1 MAAAGRWS
9 VVKQLDPLL
18 PEAQVDPDARPALD
32 WPVDPWDDTEETG
45 SVERLRHQTRP
56 IKWVIWASMVVA
68 VIAILVAGAV
78 GWWYLGKINPEG
90 APGDVQSFTVNESD
104 DLASVSERLVEDGL
118 ISDAGVFEW
127 YVEREGGL
135 ELIPGYYE
143 IRPNDHMGNVLGR
156 LRTPPGQTYTKVT
169 FPEGFTV
176 DRMAERLETSVERL
190 TAAQFLAAA
199 TDGTLRSSWQPPGVN
214 SLEGMLFPDTY
225 QVSNAESEAQV
236 IERMIALMERVGEQE
251 DIVNKSA
258 SLGRTPYEMMIIA
271 SMIEREARV
280 PEDRAKIS
288 RVIHNRLGLS
298 ALDPTNPIPLQIDAT
313 VLYGRDL
320 AGIDPDLPFSE
331 LRQIDTPYNTYLR
344 TGLPPTPIANPG
356 RASIE
361 AALNP
366 APNPPAG
373 DPICAE
379 LANPTQCYYLY
390 YVLADE
396 NGAHVFASEVWQHE
410 RNVELARQAGL
421 L

>member
-1 MAAAGRWS
+1 MT
-9 VVKQLDPLL
+9 QLDPLL
-18 PEAQVDPDARPALD
+18 PEAQVDPDSRPAVD
-32 WPVDPWDDTEETG
+32 WPTDPWDATDRTG
-45 SVERLRHQTRP
+45 SVERLRAERRTL
-56 IKWVIWASMVVA
+56 KWIVWASMA
-68 VIAILVAGAV
+68 VGIIVILAAGAV

-90 APGDVQSFTVNESD
+90 APGEVQSFTVNDDDDVESIAQR
-104 DLASVSERLVEDGL
+104 LADDGL
-118 ISDAGVFEW
+118 ISDPGIFEW

-135 ELIPGYYE
+135 ELTPGYYE

-169 FPEGFTV
+169 FPEGFTLTQMANRLDTSV
-176 DRMAERLETSVERL
+176 DRLDASGFL
-190 TAAQFLAAA
+190 TVA
-199 TDGTLRSSWQPPGVN
+199 TDGSIRAGWQPITVS
-214 SLEGMLFPDTY
+214 SLEGLLFPDTY
-225 QVSNAESEAQV
+225 QVSNAESEGQV
-236 IERMIALMERVGEQE
+236 IERMIALMERVGDQE

-258 SLGRTPYEMMIIA
+258 ALGRTPYETLIIA

-288 RVIHNRLGLS
+288 RVIHNRLYFS
-298 ALDPTNPIPLQIDAT
+298 ALNPDNPFPLQIDAT
-313 VLYGRDL
+313 VLYGRDQ
-320 AGIDPDLPFSE
+320 AGIDPEMPFSQ
-331 LRQIDTPYNTYLR
+331 LRTIDTPYNSYLR
-344 TGLPPTPIANPG
+344 PGLPPTPIAAPG
-356 RASIE
+356 RASIQ

-379 LANPTQCYYLY
+379 LPNPTQCFYFY

-396 NGAHVFASEVWQHE
+396 NGAHVFASELWQHE

>member
-1 MAAAGRWS
+1 VS
-9 VVKQLDPLL
+9 Q
-18 PEAQVDPDARPALD
+18 
-32 WPVDPWDDTEETG
+32 
-45 SVERLRHQTRP
+45 RL
-56 IKWVIWASMVVA
+56 ADS
-68 VIAILVAGAV
+68 
-78 GWWYLGKINPEG
+78 
-90 APGDVQSFTVNESD
+90 
-104 DLASVSERLVEDGL
+104 GL
-118 ISDAGVFEW
+118 ISDPGIFEW

-169 FPEGFTV
+169 FPEGFTLEKMASRLDTSV
-176 DRMAERLETSVERL
+176 DRLGAEGFMS
-190 TAAQFLAAA
+190 AA
-199 TDGTLRSSWQPPGVN
+199 TDGSIRASWQPLTVN
-214 SLEGMLFPDTY
+214 SLEGLLFPDTY
-225 QVSNAESEAQV
+225 QVSNAESEGQV

-258 SLGRTPYEMMIIA
+258 ALGRTPYETLIIA

-288 RVIHNRLGLS
+288 RVIHNRLYFT
-298 ALDPTNPIPLQIDAT
+298 ALNPDNPFPLQIDAT
-313 VLYGRDL
+313 VLYGGEQ
-320 AGIDPDLPFSE
+320 AGIDPEMPFRQ
-331 LRQIDTPYNTYLR
+331 LRTIDSPYNTYLR
-344 TGLPPTPIANPG
+344 TGLPPTPIAAPG

-379 LANPTQCYYLY
+379 LANPTQCFYFY

-396 NGAHVFASEVWQHE
+396 DGSHVFASELWQHE

>member
-1 MAAAGRWS
+1 MT
-9 VVKQLDPLL
+9 QLDPLL
-18 PEAQVDPDARPALD
+18 PEAQVDPDSRPAVD
-32 WPVDPWDDTEETG
+32 WPTDPWDATDRTG
-45 SVERLRHQTRP
+45 SVERLRAERRTL
-56 IKWVIWASMVVA
+56 KWFIWASMA
-68 VIAILVAGAV
+68 VGIIVILTAGAV

-90 APGDVQSFTVNESD
+90 APGEVQSFTVNDDDDVESIAQR
-104 DLASVSERLVEDGL
+104 LADDGL
-118 ISDAGVFEW
+118 ISDPGIFEW

-135 ELIPGYYE
+135 ELTPGYYE

-169 FPEGFTV
+169 FPEGFTLTQMANRLDTSV
-176 DRMAERLETSVERL
+176 DRLDAGRFL
-190 TAAQFLAAA
+190 TVA
-199 TDGTLRSSWQPPGVN
+199 TDGSIRAGWQPITVS
-214 SLEGMLFPDTY
+214 SLEGLLFPDTY
-225 QVSNAESEAQV
+225 EVSNAESEGQV
-236 IERMIALMERVGEQE
+236 IERMIALMERVGDQE

-258 SLGRTPYEMMIIA
+258 ALGRTPYETLIIA

-288 RVIHNRLGLS
+288 RVIHNRLYFS
-298 ALDPTNPIPLQIDAT
+298 ALNPDDPFLLQIDAT
-313 VLYGRDL
+313 VLYGRDQ
-320 AGIDPDLPFSE
+320 AGLDPEMPFSQ
-331 LRQIDTPYNTYLR
+331 LRTIDTPYNSYLR
-344 TGLPPTPIANPG
+344 PGLPPTPIAAPG
-356 RASIE
+356 RASIQ

-379 LANPTQCYYLY
+379 LPNPTQCFYFY

-396 NGAHVFASEVWQHE
+396 NGAHVFASELWQHE